1 MIQAFAQWSNREKVL
16 LTLLLLAG
24 VVGGIIAFPAS
35 YFSNSNVII
44 GLLLF
49 PFTLFAIGPNRNNSF
64 FLVGSILFVL
74 LACAYGVRIFFFFG
88 LAFYFL
94 WIFELFIGR
103 VNYLVLFAIIF
114 MSPFFLQVVTIL
126 GFPIRLTLSDVAGQV
141 LHIAGV
147 DVSVQGNLMVMDG
160 STFSVDEACMGL
172 NMLAMSMLLG
182 VFLLAFRYRVSRVTL
197 GLCPTV
203 IFFLVAFA
211 LNLITNV
218 IRIVILVYFQIPP
231 ENPLHEFL
239 GIVCLIVY
247 VAAPLHFFSAWLVSR
262 YGQPIRS
269 LAFRSARSGRS
280 FLLVVP
286 VCLFILFAGTAVN
299 NRRHAAVTTHPEVR
313 YGLAKSE
320 LLDGG
325 VTKVL
330 SGDILMYVKLIPEFF
345 TGEHTPL
352 MCWKGSGYEFAGVA
366 TTVVAD
372 VVIYKGTLV
381 KDGQILHTAWWYS
394 DGDINTISQVEWRL
408 RMVAGQKR
416 FCLINV
422 TSTDEQALM
431 ESIYRMFTTNALAI
445 KS

>member
-1 MIQAFAQWSNREKVL
+1 MIQAFAQWNNREKVL
-16 LTLLLLAG
+16 LTFLLLAG
-24 VVGGIIAFPAS
+24 IVGGIIAFPAS
-35 YFSNSNVII
+35 YFSNGNVII
-44 GLLLF
+44 GFLLF
-49 PFTLFAIGPNRNNSF
+49 PFTLFAIGPNRNNPLF
-64 FLVGSILFVL
+64 FVSSMLFIL

-147 DVSVQGNLMVMDG
+147 NVSVQGNLMVMDG

-197 GLCPTV
+197 GLYPTM
-203 IFFLVAFA
+203 IFFLVAVG

-218 IRIVILVYFQIPP
+218 IRIVMLVYFQIPP

-239 GIVCLIVY
+239 GIVSLMVY
-247 VAAPLHFFSAWLVSR
+247 TAAPLHFFSVWLVGK
-262 YGQPIRS
+262 YGQPMRCVALQPRRGS
-269 LAFRSARSGRS
+269 SCF
-280 FLLVVP
+280 FLWLP
-286 VCLFILFAGTAVN
+286 VSLFIVFAGTAVN
-299 NRRHAAVTTHPEVR
+299 NRRHAAVITHPEVR
-313 YGLAKSE
+313 YGSAKPE

-325 VTKVL
+325 VAKVL
-330 SGDILMYVKLIPEFF
+330 SEDLLIYVKVIPEFF

-352 MCWKGSGYEFAGVA
+352 MCWKGSGYEFAGVT

-394 DGDINTISQVEWRL
+394 DGNINTISQVEWRM
-408 RMVAGQKR
+408 RMLAGQKR
-416 FCLINV
+416 FFLINV
-422 TSTDEQALM
+422 TSADEQTLM
-431 ESIYRMFTTNALAI
+431 ESINRMFTTNALAI
-445 KS
+445 NS